1 MLGGGGGGGGGEPL
15 KPSPAFAPVGKWVS
29 TQINYLKQYTSRRE
43 HIFNCNQQRSSEL
56 KIFGKEYSMNQDL
69 WTVKILKLHELEN
82 IFLSVARKL
91 LLKNVK
97 KTST

>member
-1 MLGGGGGGGGGEPL
+1 
-15 KPSPAFAPVGKWVS
+15 
-29 TQINYLKQYTSRRE
+29 
-43 HIFNCNQQRSSEL
+43 
-56 KIFGKEYSMNQDL
+56 MNQDL

-97 KTST
+97 KNEYIKSRQLQRRGFFFHDIE